1 MTTLVT
7 IAGKELRLLFVSSLI
22 WIFLAGMQLVLAW
35 VFLGRLNTFLEIQ
48 PQLTQLANPP
58 GVTEVIVSPV
68 FSIASIV
75 LLAVTPVLSMRL
87 FAEERRN
94 QTLVMLISAPVSI
107 PAIVLGKF
115 LALMIFFC
123 LIPLLIV
130 ALSVSL
136 LTGGTL
142 DFGLLGSNVMGLIL
156 LASCFAALGLYISS
170 LTAHPAMAALGGLG
184 VLLCLWA
191 MDIVTTGSESV
202 VHYLSL
208 FRHFENFNIGLIDT
222 FSLTF
227 FLLFTTAFLVL
238 TIRHLEGERLN
249 G

>member
-1 MTTLVT
+1 MTMFT
-7 IAGKELRLLFVSSLI
+7 IASKELKLLFVSSLV
-22 WIFLAGMQLVLAW
+22 WVFLAVMQLVLAW

-48 PQLTQLANPP
+48 PQLAQLANPP
-58 GVTEVIVSPV
+58 GITEVIVAPV

-94 QTLVMLISAPVSI
+94 HTLVMLISAPVSI

-123 LIPLLIV
+123 LMPLLI
-130 ALSVSL
+130 AMLSISL
-136 LTGGTL
+136 LTGGML
-142 DFGLLGSNVMGLIL
+142 DFGLLGSNVIGLIL
-156 LASCFAALGLYISS
+156 LASCFASLGLYISS
-170 LTAHPAMAALGGLG
+170 LTSYPAIAALGSLG
-184 VLLCLWA
+184 VLLCLWV
-191 MDIVTTGSESV
+191 MDIVTIESESAV
-202 VHYLSL
+202 RHFSL

-222 FSLTF
+222 FSLA
-227 FLLFTTAFLVL
+227 FLLLFAITFLVL
-238 TIRHLEGERLN
+238 TIYHLDGERLN

>member
-1 MTTLVT
+1 MTMFT
-7 IAGKELRLLFVSSLI
+7 IASKELKLLFASSLV
-22 WIFLAGMQLVLAW
+22 WVFLAVMQLVLAW

-48 PQLTQLANPP
+48 SQLAQLANPP
-58 GVTEVIVSPV
+58 GITEVIVAPV

-94 QTLVMLISAPVSI
+94 HTLVMLISAPVSI

-130 ALSVSL
+130 MLSISL
-136 LTGGTL
+136 LTGGML
-142 DFGLLGSNVMGLIL
+142 DFGLLGSNVIGLIL
-156 LASCFAALGLYISS
+156 LASCFASLGLYISS
-170 LTAHPAMAALGGLG
+170 LTSYPAIAALGSLG
-184 VLLCLWA
+184 VLLCLWV
-191 MDIVTTGSESV
+191 MDIVTIESESAV
-202 VHYLSL
+202 RHFSL

-227 FLLFTTAFLVL
+227 LLLFAITFLVL
-238 TIRHLEGERLN
+238 TIYHLDGERLN

>member
-1 MTTLVT
+1 MTMFT
-7 IAGKELRLLFVSSLI
+7 IASKELKLLFASSLV
-22 WIFLAGMQLVLAW
+22 WVFLAVMQLVLAW

-48 PQLTQLANPP
+48 SQLAQLANPP
-58 GVTEVIVSPV
+58 GITEVIVAPV

-94 QTLVMLISAPVSI
+94 HTLVMLISAPVSI

-130 ALSVSL
+130 MLSISL
-136 LTGGTL
+136 LTGGML
-142 DFGLLGSNVMGLIL
+142 DFGLLGSNVIGLIL
-156 LASCFAALGLYISS
+156 LASCFASLGLYISS
-170 LTAHPAMAALGGLG
+170 LTSYPAIAALGSLG
-184 VLLCLWA
+184 VLLCLWV
-191 MDIVTTGSESV
+191 MDIVTIESESAV
-202 VHYLSL
+202 RHFSL

-227 FLLFTTAFLVL
+227 LLLFAITFLIL
-238 TIRHLEGERLN
+238 TIYHLDGERLN

>member
-1 MTTLVT
+1 MTMFT
-7 IAGKELRLLFVSSLI
+7 IASKELKLLFASSLV
-22 WIFLAGMQLVLAW
+22 WVFLAVMQLVLAW

-48 PQLTQLANPP
+48 SQLAQLANPP
-58 GVTEVIVSPV
+58 GITEVIVAPV

-94 QTLVMLISAPVSI
+94 HTLVMLISAPVSI

-130 ALSVSL
+130 MLSISL
-136 LTGGTL
+136 LTGGML
-142 DFGLLGSNVMGLIL
+142 DFGLLGSNVIGLIL
-156 LASCFAALGLYISS
+156 LASCFASLGLYISS
-170 LTAHPAMAALGGLG
+170 LTSYPAIAALGSSG
-184 VLLCLWA
+184 VLLCLWV
-191 MDIVTTGSESV
+191 MDIVTIESESAV
-202 VHYLSL
+202 RHFSL

-227 FLLFTTAFLVL
+227 LLLFAITFLIL
-238 TIRHLEGERLN
+238 TIYHLDGERLN

>member
-1 MTTLVT
+1 MMLI
-7 IAGKELRLLFVSSLI
+7 IASKELKLLFVSSLI
-22 WIFLAGMQLVLAW
+22 WVFLAVVQLVLAW

-48 PQLTQLANPP
+48 PQLIQLTNPP

-115 LALMIFFC
+115 LALMLFFC

-130 ALSVSL
+130 ILSVSL
-136 LTGGTL
+136 LAGGTL
-142 DFGLLGSNVMGLIL
+142 DFGLLGCNVIGLIL
-156 LASCFAALGLYISS
+156 LTGCFASLGLYISS
-170 LTAHPAMAALGGLG
+170 LTSHPAIAALGSLG
-184 VLLCLWA
+184 ALLCLWV
-191 MDIVTTGSESV
+191 MDIVTAGSESTI
-202 VHYLSL
+202 HYFSL

-222 FSLTF
+222 FSLVF
-227 FLLFTTAFLVL
+227 FLLFTTTFLVL
-238 TIRHLEGERLN
+238 TMHHLDRERLN

>member
-1 MTTLVT
+1 MTMFT
-7 IAGKELRLLFVSSLI
+7 IASKELKLLFVSSLV
-22 WIFLAGMQLVLAW
+22 WVFLAVMQLVLAW

-48 PQLTQLANPP
+48 PQLAQLANPP
-58 GVTEVIVSPV
+58 GITEVIVAPV

-94 QTLVMLISAPVSI
+94 HTLVMLISAPVSI

-123 LIPLLIV
+123 LMPLLIV
-130 ALSVSL
+130 MLSISL
-136 LTGGTL
+136 LTGGML
-142 DFGLLGSNVMGLIL
+142 DFGLLGSNVIGLIL
-156 LASCFAALGLYISS
+156 LASCFASLGLYISS
-170 LTAHPAMAALGGLG
+170 LTSYPAIAALGSLG
-184 VLLCLWA
+184 VLLCLWV
-191 MDIVTTGSESV
+191 MDIVTIESESAV
-202 VHYLSL
+202 RHFSL

-222 FSLTF
+222 FSLA
-227 FLLFTTAFLVL
+227 FLLLFAITFLVL
-238 TIRHLEGERLN
+238 TIYHLDGERLN

>member
-1 MTTLVT
+1 MTMFT
-7 IAGKELRLLFVSSLI
+7 IASKELKLLFVSSLV
-22 WIFLAGMQLVLAW
+22 WVFLAVMQLVLAW

-48 PQLTQLANPP
+48 SQLAQLANPP
-58 GVTEVIVSPV
+58 GITEVIVAPV

-94 QTLVMLISAPVSI
+94 HTLVMLISAPVSI

-130 ALSVSL
+130 MLSISL
-136 LTGGTL
+136 LTGGML
-142 DFGLLGSNVMGLIL
+142 DFGLLGSNVIGLIL
-156 LASCFAALGLYISS
+156 LASCFASLGLYISS
-170 LTAHPAMAALGGLG
+170 LTSYPAIAALGSLG
-184 VLLCLWA
+184 VLLCLWV
-191 MDIVTTGSESV
+191 MDIVTIESESAV
-202 VHYLSL
+202 RHFSL

-227 FLLFTTAFLVL
+227 LLLFAITFLIL
-238 TIRHLEGERLN
+238 TIYHLDGERLN